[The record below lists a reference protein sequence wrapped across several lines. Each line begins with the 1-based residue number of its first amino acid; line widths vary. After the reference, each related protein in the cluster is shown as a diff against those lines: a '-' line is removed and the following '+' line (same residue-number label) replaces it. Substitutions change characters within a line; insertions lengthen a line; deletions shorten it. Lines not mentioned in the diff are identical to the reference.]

1 MSQRYRITRAFRENH
16 NSAPAQTIS
25 LEVCKQY
32 FTSKPDFS
40 YTSEFTVKGSTSMTI
55 EGDFFMWSYGDTK
68 IPFRYYQGDIYVSGI
83 NEAVIP
89 KMIEVAGELE
99 ADVLEG

>member
-1 MSQRYRITRAFRENH
+1 MSKRYRITRTLQNDE
-16 NSAPAQTIS
+16 SLAQTIS
-25 LEVCKQY
+25 LEECKQY
-32 FTSKPDFS
+32 FTSTPDFS
-40 YTSEFTVKGSTSMTI
+40 YTSVFTVAGPTSMSI

-68 IPFRYYQGDIYVSGI
+68 IPFRLYQGDIYVSGT

-89 KMIEVAGELE
+89 RMIEVASDLR

>member
-1 MSQRYRITRAFRENH
+1 MSQRYRITRAFQENG
-16 NSAPAQTIS
+16 NSAQIIS
-25 LEVCKQY
+25 LEECKQY
-32 FTSKPDFS
+32 FSSKPDFAYS
-40 YTSEFTVKGSTSMTI
+40 SVFTVTGSTSMSI

-68 IPFRYYQGDIYVSGI
+68 IPFRHYEGDIYVSAA

-89 KMIEVAGELE
+89 KMIEVAGELG